1 MREAS
6 YADAEGRM
14 WAVLLPEGV
23 PEADAVLGLPLGPPS
38 MEPLGLPLDAEV
50 RLHNQLFAR
59 RLFTRRDVK
68 ARRMDIFGALQAA
81 LRVDI
86 TAVAALYAP
95 PEPAAAP
102 IKPEEISTPG
112 GVRGDGKSA
121 PKRGQRRKRR
131 R

>member
-1 MREAS
+1 MRETS
-6 YADAEGRM
+6 YTDADGRQ

-23 PEADAVLGLPLGPPS
+23 PEADAELGLPLGPPS
-38 MEPLGLPLDAEV
+38 VEPLGLPLDVEV

-68 ARRMDIFGALQAA
+68 IQRMGIFGALQAA
-81 LRVDI
+81 LKVDI
-86 TAVAALYAP
+86 TAVAMLYAP

-102 IKPEEISTPG
+102 VEPEKTP
-112 GVRGDGKSA
+112 A
-121 PKRGQRRKRR
+121 PKRDQRRKRR

>member
-1 MREAS
+1 MRETS
-6 YADAEGRM
+6 YTDDEGRT
-14 WAVLLPEGV
+14 WAVQLPDGA
-23 PEADAVLGLPLGPPS
+23 PESDAVLGLPLGPPS
-38 MEPLGLPLDAEV
+38 LESLGLPLDVEV

-81 LRVDI
+81 LRVDS
-86 TAVAALYAP
+86 TAIVMLYAP
-95 PEPAAAP
+95 PGPAAAP
-102 IKPEEISTPG
+102 AEPKKTA
-112 GVRGDGKSA
+112 A